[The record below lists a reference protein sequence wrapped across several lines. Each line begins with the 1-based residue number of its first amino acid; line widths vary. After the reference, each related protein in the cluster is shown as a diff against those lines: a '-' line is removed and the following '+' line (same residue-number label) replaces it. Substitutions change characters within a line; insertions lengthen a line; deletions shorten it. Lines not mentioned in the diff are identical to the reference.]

1 MGRYS
6 WLVSLTVSP
15 ILAILG
21 MMVAIRYLLEPKRRA
36 GINGTVLCHF
46 TQRGV
51 ISAAI
56 GSPAP
61 MVNVSSRVPAYV
73 PFVGLEHI

>member
-1 MGRYS
+1 
-6 WLVSLTVSP
+6 
-15 ILAILG
+15 
-21 MMVAIRYLLEPKRRA
+21 MMVAIRYPLEPKRRA
-36 GINGTVLCHF
+36 GIGTVLCHF

-51 ISAAI
+51 ISAAN